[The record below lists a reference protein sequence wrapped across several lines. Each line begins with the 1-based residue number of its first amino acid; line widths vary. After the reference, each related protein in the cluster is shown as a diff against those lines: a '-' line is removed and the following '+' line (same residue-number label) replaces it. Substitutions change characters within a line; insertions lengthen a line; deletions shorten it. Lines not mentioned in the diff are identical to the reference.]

1 MTDQQRMAFAAG
13 RLYGLAGTVRYQ
25 VDPDMRI
32 ELKTIAISAE
42 LRQVPDTAEKLA
54 P

>member
-32 ELKTIAISAE
+32 ELKTIAQLLAHQE
-42 LRQVPDTAEKLA
+42 VPDTAEKLA